1 MIDEIKYWMADGEE
15 DTSAEVDSTDGE
27 DDEDDDVDDDDEGD
41 EPTLDD
47 PTSAD

>member
-27 DDEDDDVDDDDEGD
+27 DDEDDDDVDDEDEGD
-41 EPTLDD
+41 EPLDETAVTD
-47 PTSAD
+47 